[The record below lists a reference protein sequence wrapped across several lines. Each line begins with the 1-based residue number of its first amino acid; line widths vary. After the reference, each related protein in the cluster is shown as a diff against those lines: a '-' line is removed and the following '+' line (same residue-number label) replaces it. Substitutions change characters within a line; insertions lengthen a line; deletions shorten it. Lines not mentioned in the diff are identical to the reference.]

1 MSTLG
6 TSSGVSAGIHQTQT
20 GSGASAATSSSE
32 SAAGDSANT
41 AAADGATPSTWKSS
55 SGAAIAGVCAA
66 VVGIVAMGVVA
77 VIRQRR
83 RFLAPSASDT
93 VHSLQVP
100 SITPKSTATVIT
112 DGSYHITMPTG
123 RDQSNFKNMGAD
135 SATAAGRAAI
145 DSDVVDSTDTDV
157 RLSSPS
163 NQSRPDE
170 TEPVPRSRPRS
181 AARSKLNSHRREARR
196 IEKAR
201 KMKKSSAGA
210 GRAGTSDT
218 EL

>member
-1 MSTLG
+1 M
-6 TSSGVSAGIHQTQT
+6 
-20 GSGASAATSSSE
+20 
-32 SAAGDSANT
+32 
-41 AAADGATPSTWKSS
+41 
-55 SGAAIAGVCAA
+55 CAA
-66 VVGIVAMGVVA
+66 VVGIVAIGVVA

-83 RFLAPSASDT
+83 RFLAASASAT

-100 SITPKSTATVIT
+100 SLRPKSTATVIT

-123 RDQSNFKNMGAD
+123 RDQSNFKNMD
-135 SATAAGRAAI
+135 SESESAAAAGRAAI
-145 DSDVVDSTDTDV
+145 DSDVVDSNDTDV
-157 RLSSPS
+157 RLSPPS

-170 TEPVPRSRPRS
+170 TEPVSRSRPRS